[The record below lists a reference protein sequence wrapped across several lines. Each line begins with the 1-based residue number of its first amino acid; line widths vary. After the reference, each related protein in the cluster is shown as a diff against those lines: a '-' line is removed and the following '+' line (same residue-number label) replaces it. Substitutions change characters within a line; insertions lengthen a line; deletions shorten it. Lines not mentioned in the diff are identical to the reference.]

1 MATEKPSKP
10 TKTCPTCGTRVSEDA
25 TRCMV
30 CGTEFATGDKP
41 SQPHKAV
48 QGSRMPELTLSL
60 PVAIGVVALLIA
72 IGALLVYFAMQRT
85 TTAVADATVTPTVTL
100 TPTATLTPTPE
111 TPTVTPTPLPSA
123 TPQTYIVKANDTCLG
138 IALSFGVSVNSIVLN
153 NPELSADC
161 SNVYPEQR
169 LLIPQPTPTNTPPAT
184 STLSAAEATEAACEK
199 YPYTVQNTDTLSS
212 IAMNFNVEMAAIR
225 EYNGMVN
232 DIVRPGVVLQIP
244 LCRRNATPGPSPT
257 PTPPPPYSAPNLLL
271 PVDGASFGVSDEAVT
286 LQWAAVGTL
295 RENEAY
301 AVTIEDITEG
311 QGRREV
317 AYVTDSKHIVNV
329 SFRSSDSV
337 PHVYR
342 WLVVAVRQTGT
353 DDSGNPIWTPAG
365 AASAGRVFTWISSGQ
380 PVSTPAPAPTATP

>member
-25 TRCMV
+25 IRCMV

-41 SQPHKAV
+41 SQPHKAM

-60 PVAIGVVALLIA
+60 PMAIGAVALLVA

-85 TTAVADATVTPTVTL
+85 GSTPVAEATVTPTVTV
-100 TPTATLTPTPE
+100 TPTPSNTPTPE
-111 TPTVTPTPLPSA
+111 TPTFTPTPLPSP
-123 TPQTYIVKANDTCLG
+123 TPQTYVVKSGETCLG
-138 IALSFGVSVNSIVLN
+138 IALSFGVSVNSIVLI

-161 SNVYPEQR
+161 SNVYPDQR
-169 LLIPQPTPTNTPPAT
+169 LLIPQPTPTNTPPPT

-212 IAMNFNVEMAAIR
+212 IALNFNVEMAAIR

-271 PVDGASFGVSDEAVT
+271 PIDGASFGVSDELVT

-295 RENEAY
+295 REKEAY
-301 AVTIEDITEG
+301 LVTIEDITEG
-311 QGRREV
+311 LGRREV
-317 AYVTDSKHIVNV
+317 AYVTDSKYIVNAA
-329 SFRSSDSV
+329 FRASDSV

-342 WLVVAVRQTGT
+342 WTVATMRQTGT
-353 DDSGNPIWTPAG
+353 DDSGNPIWEPAG
-365 AASAGRVFTWISSGQ
+365 AVSSGRVFTWVSGGA
-380 PVSTPAPAPTATP
+380 PASTPAPPTPTP

>member
-10 TKTCPTCGTRVSEDA
+10 SKTCPTCGTRVSEDA

-48 QGSRMPELTLSL
+48 KGSRMPELTLSL
-60 PVAIGVVALLIA
+60 PVAIGVVALLVA
-72 IGALLVYFAMQRT
+72 IGALLVYFAMQNT
-85 TTAVADATVTPTVTL
+85 ATAVADATVTPTITL

-111 TPTVTPTPLPSA
+111 TPTITPTALPSA

-161 SNVYPEQR
+161 SNVYPDQR

-212 IAMNFNVEMAAIR
+212 IALNFNVEMAAIR

-271 PVDGASFGVSDEAVT
+271 PVDGASFSIADEMVT

-295 RENEAY
+295 RGNEAY

-311 QGRREV
+311 LGRREV
-317 AYVTDSKHIVNV
+317 AYVTDSKHIVNA
-329 SFRSSDSV
+329 SFRAADSV

-342 WLVVAVRQTGT
+342 WSVVAVRQTGT

-365 AASAGRVFTWISSGQ
+365 ATSAGRVFTWISSGAA
-380 PVSTPAPAPTATP
+380 VSSPAPAPTATP

>member
-1 MATEKPSKP
+1 MATEKPSQP
-10 TKTCPTCGTRVSEDA
+10 SKTCPTCGTRVSEDA

-30 CGTEFATGDKP
+30 CGTEFATGDRP

-72 IGALLVYFAMQRT
+72 VGALIVYFALQNT
-85 TTAVADATVTPTVTL
+85 PTPVAEATVTPTITL
-100 TPTATLTPTPE
+100 TPTSTLTPTPE
-111 TPTVTPTPLPSA
+111 TPTPSPSPQPSA
-123 TPQTYIVKANDTCLG
+123 TPQTYVVKPGETCLG
-138 IALSFGVSVNSIVLN
+138 IALSFGVSINSIVLL

-161 SNVYPEQR
+161 ANVYEAQR
-169 LLIPQPTPTNTPPAT
+169 LLIPQPTPTSTPPPT
-184 STLSAAEATEAACEK
+184 STLNAAEATEAACEK
-199 YPYTVQNTDTLSS
+199 FPYTVQNTDTLSS
-212 IAMNFNVEMAAIR
+212 IALNFNVEMAAIR

-232 DIVRPGVVLQIP
+232 DIVRPGVVLDIP

-271 PVDGASFGVSDEAVT
+271 PVDGASFGIADELVT

-295 RENEAY
+295 RGNEAY

-311 QGRREV
+311 VGRREV
-317 AYVTDSKHIVNV
+317 AYVTDSKHIV
-329 SFRSSDSV
+329 SSEFRASDSI

-342 WLVVAVRQTGT
+342 WSVITVRQTGS
-353 DDSGNPIWTPAG
+353 DDSGNPIWEPAG
-365 AASAGRVFTWISSGQ
+365 AVSAGRVFSWLSGG
-380 PVSTPAPAPTATP
+380 PPADTPAPPSATP